1 VNSNWAPTRRGLIVA
16 GSATIA
22 GTAAFT
28 LSACAPSAET
38 SDQAGSD
45 PKGVESGTELA
56 PLADVPVGGSVGVQV
71 GGSAILLSQPA
82 EGEAKAFS
90 AICRH
95 QGCVV
100 AAAGETLD
108 CPCHGSRYDAA
119 TGEVLN
125 GPSTLPLIPI
135 EVTVTDGQIVVA

>member
-1 VNSNWAPTRRGLIVA
+1 VTETWLPTRRGLIVA
-16 GSATIA
+16 GSATVA
-22 GTAAFT
+22 GAAAFT
-28 LSACAPSAET
+28 LAACAPASEPPDSAE
-38 SDQAGSD
+38 SE
-45 PKGVESGTELA
+45 PKGLEPGTELA
-56 PLADVPVGGSVGVQV
+56 PLADVPVGGSVGVQI
-71 GGSAILLSQPA
+71 GGSAILLSQPV

-100 AAAGETLD
+100 AAAGKTLD

-135 EVTVTDGQIVVA
+135 EVTVTDGQVVVA